1 VVTNQ
6 YAQELELA
14 LIVNQLA
21 EINQYA
27 QVWDK

>member
-14 LIVNQLA
+14 LIVSQLA
-21 EINQYA
+21 AISQYA
-27 QVWDK
+27 QALDK